1 MSRRLISSGSPF
13 ETEIGYSRAVVEGD
27 WIFVSGTTGYNYQTM
42 SISDDVAE
50 QTDQCF
56 QNIAAALAQAGA
68 SLADTVRVVY
78 ILPKGEDFKPTWPV
92 LKKYLGDV
100 RPAATVLIAGLLDDK
115 MKIEIQITAKKS

>member
-1 MSRRLISSGSPF
+1 MSRQLISSGSPF

-100 RPAATVLIAGLLDDK
+100 RPAATVFIAGLLDDK